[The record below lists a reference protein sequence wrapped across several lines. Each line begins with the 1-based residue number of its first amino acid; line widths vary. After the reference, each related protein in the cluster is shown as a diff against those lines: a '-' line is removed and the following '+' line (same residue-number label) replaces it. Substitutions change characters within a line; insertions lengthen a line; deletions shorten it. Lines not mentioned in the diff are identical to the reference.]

1 MNHIKLFEEW
11 CTSEMSNDIV
21 LLNEAFPEKLFS
33 DIALFS
39 GDMKDIQAKLQSEL
53 GSENKVEVKETD
65 VEEIKDPNL
74 SKEIKDSLGN
84 DVKSVMLIDVKKE
97 NNSTPHTFVIP
108 KQKEKTKVN
117 TTGVINLPTL
127 YIGDKNTIE
136 ANIGGLRAALNS
148 MAKGNDFDIDRF
160 SAKVTVKHKF

>member
-84 DVKSVMLIDVKKE
+84 DVKSVMLIYVKKE

-160 SAKVTVKHKF
+160 SAKVKVKHKF

>member
-11 CTSEMSNDIV
+11 CISEMSNDIV

-65 VEEIKDPNL
+65 VAEIKDPNL

-127 YIGDKNTIE
+127 YIGDKINIE
-136 ANIGGLRAALNS
+136 ANIGGLRTALNS
-148 MAKGNDFDIDRF
+148 MAKGNDFDIDKF

>member
-11 CTSEMSNDIV
+11 CISEMSNDIV

-65 VEEIKDPNL
+65 VAEIKDPNL

-117 TTGVINLPTL
+117 PQAQIAKTSRSVIVYISMSGKNL
-127 YIGDKNTIE
+127 
-136 ANIGGLRAALNS
+136 RMAAKS
-148 MAKGNDFDIDRF
+148 MC
-160 SAKVTVKHKF
+160 

>member
-148 MAKGNDFDIDRF
+148 MTKGNDFDIDRF

>member
-33 DIALFS
+33 DITLFS

>member
-160 SAKVTVKHKF
+160 AAKVTVKHKF

>member
-1 MNHIKLFEEW
+1 MGEIEYAFWGIQYKSCEGNDRWTVARTPIDWEEYDVRDRIPMGG
-11 CTSEMSNDIV
+11 C
-21 LLNEAFPEKLFS
+21 
-33 DIALFS
+33 
-39 GDMKDIQAKLQSEL
+39 GD
-53 GSENKVEVKETD
+53 D
-65 VEEIKDPNL
+65 VAEIKDPNL

-136 ANIGGLRAALNS
+136 ANIGGLRTALNS
-148 MAKGNDFDIDRF
+148 MAKGNDFDIDKF

>member
-74 SKEIKDSLGN
+74 LKEIKDSLGN